1 MYTRIRK
8 FRITTRDGKTVLE
21 ETIDTK
27 TISMGDLD
35 SLIELFRIISS
46 ESRYRIMR
54 FLSEREAS
62 SFKEI
67 CEALGYSQK
76 TIAQS
81 LDDLVRIH
89 AVRRSPEGYMLSTVG
104 KLLISQLKE
113 LAAILRKIREF
124 EDLVMEF
131 E

>member
-1 MYTRIRK
+1 MYTKIRK
-8 FRITTRDGKTVLE
+8 LRITTKDGKTILE
-21 ETIDTK
+21 EEVDAK
-27 TISMGDLD
+27 AISVSDLD

-46 ESRYRIMR
+46 ESRYRIIR
-54 FLSEREAS
+54 FLAEKKTS

-67 CEALGYSQK
+67 CDSLGYSQK

-81 LDDLVRIH
+81 LDDLLRIH
-89 AVRRSPEGYMLSTVG
+89 AIVRSHEGYMLSIVG
-104 KLLISQLKE
+104 KLLLSQLRE

>member
-1 MYTRIRK
+1 MYTRIRRL
-8 FRITTRDGKTVLE
+8 RITTKDGKTILE
-21 ETIDTK
+21 EEVDTK
-27 TISMGDLD
+27 TISVGDLD

-46 ESRYRIMR
+46 ESRYKIIR
-54 FLSEREAS
+54 FLAERKTS
-62 SFKEI
+62 SFKEL
-67 CEALGYSQK
+67 CDSLGYSQK

-81 LDDLVRIH
+81 LDDLLRVH
-89 AVRRSPEGYMLSTVG
+89 AITRSPEGYMLSTVG
-104 KLLISQLKE
+104 KLLLSQLRE

>member
-54 FLSEREAS
+54 FLSERETS